1 MGQIIDQ
8 GGEKLQLRKMK
19 LPLPVGHAHTAAVNN
34 ISTFFSALSTVSGR
48 LMSKHK
54 STASESL

>member
-1 MGQIIDQ
+1 MDPD
-8 GGEKLQLRKMK
+8 EKNKQL
-19 LPLPVGHAHTAAVNN
+19 VI

>member
-1 MGQIIDQ
+1 MQPSKIVVLSACRLHD
-8 GGEKLQLRKMK
+8 
-19 LPLPVGHAHTAAVNN
+19 AA
-34 ISTFFSALSTVSGR
+34 IHTFFSALSTVSGR

>member
-1 MGQIIDQ
+1 MDPVEKKKQFII
-8 GGEKLQLRKMK
+8 L
-19 LPLPVGHAHTAAVNN
+19 
-34 ISTFFSALSTVSGR
+34 STFFSALSTVSGR